1 MYFCVFFIQLN
12 LRKIVI
18 LPKFQTGAYALIFK
32 IGKFRKQF
40 WARLTMYF
48 SYKTTKKLI
57 VDFDVRRRRRLFRS
71 SSLKVTGSEF
81 MISVLTLY
89 FALGTS
95 YNIQLFRSFNSQQFC
110 RNPNH
115 LKKHMTPYELL
126 NRKLL
131 PEVTYIIGKVLCWA
145 NFQFS
150 NELSSPKTQGVKAIP
165 VKPTI

>member
-1 MYFCVFFIQLN
+1 MYIYFFLYN
-12 LRKIVI
+12 WTYEKIVI

-95 YNIQLFRSFNSQQFC
+95 YNMQLFRSFNS
-110 RNPNH
+110 
-115 LKKHMTPYELL
+115 
-126 NRKLL
+126 
-131 PEVTYIIGKVLCWA
+131 
-145 NFQFS
+145 
-150 NELSSPKTQGVKAIP
+150 
-165 VKPTI
+165 